1 MKQPPNKGMMIML
14 LPQHVMGALKGP
26 DDQSG
31 EGEPTEAPSGEGE
44 AEGED
49 MGGEEDMMGGGKM
62 MGKKACPMC
71 GRC

>member
-44 AEGED
+44 AESED
-49 MGGEEDMMGGGKM
+49 MGGEEEMMGKGKM
-62 MGKKACPMC
+62 MGKKCPMC
-71 GRC
+71 GRH

>member
-44 AEGED
+44 AESED
-49 MGGEEDMMGGGKM
+49 MGGEEEMMSKGKM
-62 MGKKACPMC
+62 MGKKCPMC
-71 GRC
+71 GRH